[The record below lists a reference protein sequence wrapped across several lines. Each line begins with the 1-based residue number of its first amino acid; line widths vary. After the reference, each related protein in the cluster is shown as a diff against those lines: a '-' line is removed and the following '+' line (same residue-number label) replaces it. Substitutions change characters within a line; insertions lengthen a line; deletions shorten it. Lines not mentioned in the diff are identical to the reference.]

1 MRAIEITGAAASKIE
16 GGYPKLSLKDLEQP
30 VDVTDNG
37 EFVALQKSEHFVASA
52 YLAQEGN
59 GIGWILSRK
68 ENQTIN
74 AAFFE
79 QLFRKAFQLRAPLV
93 GQRVTAYR
101 LFNGI
106 GDGLGG
112 LAIDNFDGQILL
124 TWENAGLYHQRAFIM
139 DALNQVL
146 DEYKGVYELKRYQAQ
161 ATITPVTDLAA
172 FPQQQQVV
180 TENGINYEIQLAGGM
195 RPGLDLAYREVRH
208 QLKNNSHAKL
218 ALHLLF
224 DQTGFVTA
232 SIIGGAVQSEAVDQ
246 KNRAKANLVA
256 ELSANEITQKM
267 PKVRTM
273 DLLGYLDYAT
283 KHELRFDV
291 ITINLPAF
299 LRSKKGNFNIRKD
312 LNTLLQQVF
321 TLATKEADVF
331 ITTETPAVTIKGL
344 RQAAQTALQQLGQA
358 FIEKE
363 AFKQPLDFPF
373 NPEYQRESPIKG
385 LWFKFQR

>member
-30 VDVTDNG
+30 VDATDNG
-37 EFVALQKSEHFVASA
+37 EFVALQKSGHFVASA

-68 ENQTIN
+68 ENQAIN

-101 LFNGI
+101 LFNGM

-246 KNRAKANLVA
+246 KNSAKTNLVA
-256 ELSANEITQKM
+256 ELSANKITQKM

-283 KHELRFDV
+283 KHELKFDV

>member
-30 VDVTDNG
+30 VDATDNG
-37 EFVALQKSEHFVASA
+37 EFVALQKGGHFVASA
-52 YLAQEGN
+52 YLAPEGN

-68 ENQTIN
+68 ENQAIN
-74 AAFFE
+74 EAFFE
-79 QLFRKAFQLRAPLV
+79 HLLKQAFQKRAPLV
-93 GQRVTAYR
+93 GQNVTAYR

-112 LAIDNFDGQILL
+112 LAIDNFAGQILL
-124 TWENAGLYHQRAFIM
+124 TWENAGLYHQRSFIM
-139 DALNQVL
+139 DALSQTL
-146 DEYKGVYELKRYQAQ
+146 ADYKNVYEIKRYEPQVA
-161 ATITPVTDLAA
+161 ITPVSDLAA
-172 FPQQQQVV
+172 FPDEQQVV
-180 TENGINYEIQLAGGM
+180 TENGIDFDIQLAGGM
-195 RPGLDLAYREVRH
+195 KPGLDLAYREVRQ

-218 ALHLLF
+218 ALHLLY

-232 SIIGGAVQSEAVDQ
+232 SLIGGAVQSEAVDQ
-246 KNRAKANLVA
+246 KNNAKTNLVT

-273 DLLGYLDYAT
+273 DLFGYLDYAT
-283 KHELRFDV
+283 KHHLKFDV

-312 LNTLLQQVF
+312 LNHFLQLVF

-331 ITTETPAVTIKGL
+331 ITTETPAVTLKGL
-344 RQAAQTALQQLGQA
+344 RQAAQAAFQQRGQS

-373 NPEYQRESPIKG
+373 NSEYQRESPIKG
-385 LWFKFQR
+385 LWFKLQR

>member
-30 VDVTDNG
+30 VDATDNG
-37 EFVALQKSEHFVASA
+37 EFVALQKSGHFVASA

-68 ENQTIN
+68 ENQAIN

-79 QLFRKAFQLRAPLV
+79 QLFQKAFQLRAPLV

-161 ATITPVTDLAA
+161 AAITPVTDLAA

-195 RPGLDLAYREVRH
+195 KPGLDLAYREVRH

-246 KNRAKANLVA
+246 KNSAKTNLVA

-283 KHELRFDV
+283 KHELKFDV

-312 LNTLLQQVF
+312 LNNLLQQVF

-344 RQAAQTALQQLGQA
+344 RQAAQTALQQLGQS